1 VYWIRYFSLIK
12 FFNAFKILISYFISN
27 VCKRVFFWGKPI
39 SLTVEPTNYC
49 NLHCPECPTGNNS
62 SRREKGYLRMSDY
75 KNIIDTLS
83 PWLFYQM
90 IYFQGEPF
98 LHPQIFNIIKYA
110 HQQKIYTCTSTN
122 GHFITHENAQRIIE
136 SGLDKIIISVD
147 GVNQETYEKYRK
159 GGELQKVISGVKI
172 LSNLKRRY
180 QTKHP
185 KIIIQ
190 FLVFRF
196 NEHQIK
202 EIKSLGKSI
211 GANKIELKTAQI
223 ESVNDKLDLLP
234 LNNRYSRYTS
244 RNNQI
249 KIKNK
254 LKNRCFRIW
263 STLVTT
269 WKGDVI
275 PCCFDKNADK
285 KMGNMHK
292 NNLLQIWQSPDF
304 NHFRYEILTNRK
316 NIKMCNN
323 CTSGLRI

>member
-1 VYWIRYFSLIK
+1 MYWIRYFSLIK

-27 VCKRVFFWGKPI
+27 VCKRVFLWGKPI

-62 SRREKGYLRMSDY
+62 SRRGKGYLRMSDY

-147 GVNQETYEKYRK
+147 GVNKETYEKYRK